1 VVETFSAFGLSCSAG
16 FPLPSAAAAD
26 PGLPRLTLEL
36 ESTAGLEQRW
46 SGAAAPGAWRGRLGD
61 GEELAIVRGRA
72 SDYRFSYSAGADF
85 HLAPDVGRLGCAP
98 SGAAPLAWR
107 RVLLTRVLPNAAIA
121 AGYEALHAAAVGT
134 AAGVVA
140 IAAASGGGKST
151 LACELVRR
159 GAPLFAD
166 DTVVLGRGEAGVE
179 AHPSVPFVNLPLDA
193 AETPAGTELGQLGE
207 ERWLAV
213 DGPAGRRG
221 RLAAIVLLERSPG
234 ARLGVERL
242 PATPLDLVPFM
253 LGLPDDE
260 GRDAERF
267 SLYADL
273 VEGAAL
279 LRLTADPGRRPAEL
293 AAALEESLD
302 LVAAGARA

>member
-1 VVETFSAFGLSCSAG
+1 VVETFAAFGLSCSAG
-16 FPLPSAAAAD
+16 FPLPAAAAAE
-26 PGLPRLTLEL
+26 PGLPQLTLEL

-61 GEELAIVRGRA
+61 GEELAIVRGQA
-72 SDYRFSYSAGADF
+72 GDYRFRYSAGAEF
-85 HLAPDVGRLGCAP
+85 HLDPEAGRLGCAP

-121 AGYEALHAAAVGT
+121 AGYEALHAAAVETGV
-134 AAGVVA
+134 GVVA

-151 LACELVRR
+151 LACELVRQ

-179 AHPSVPFVNLPLDA
+179 AHPSVPFVNLPLA
-193 AETPAGTELGQLGE
+193 AVETPAGTELGQLGE

-213 DGPAGRRG
+213 DGPASGRG
-221 RLAAIVLLERSPG
+221 RIAAIVLLDRRPG
-234 ARLGVERL
+234 ASLAVESL
-242 PATPLDLVPFM
+242 AATPLDLVPFM
-253 LGLPDDE
+253 LGLPDDD

-273 VEGAAL
+273 VEGAVL
-279 LRLTADPGRRPAEL
+279 LRLTADPRRSPAEL
-293 AAALEESLD
+293 AAALEEALE
-302 LVAAGARA
+302 LVPAGGLA